1 MNTKT
6 LILAFAMCLFG
17 LNIQAQNGFQAQSEL
32 SDDERATIEQRV
44 LEKIDDFISYLPEI
58 AAKKNKSNDEQQLAL
73 KYIEKALDLFIGEG
87 NDYEYED
94 QAGNKRMHE
103 AVKMQTTSRGRANT
117 PQPMKRYLNRL
128 MALPYQT
135 VEVEQCKA
143 IRIDKHLHPIGNNR
157 WAGSA
162 VFMQVF
168 RATKDGRL
176 VVNDTD
182 EKQVTFYV
190 DREEYEIGPNGEKQV
205 VWTIKLGDMRIANKY
220 R

>member
-1 MNTKT
+1 MKAKEILLSLALCLLGMN
-6 LILAFAMCLFG
+6 M
-17 LNIQAQNGFQAQSEL
+17 QAQTVL
-32 SDDERATIEQRV
+32 SDEERIEIEQRV

-58 AAKKNKSNDEQQLAL
+58 AAKKNKSYDEQQLAL
-73 KYIEKALDLFIGEG
+73 KYIEKALELFIGGGE
-87 NDYEYED
+87 DYEYMD
-94 QAGNKRMHE
+94 QAGNQRMHE
-103 AVKMQTTSRGRANT
+103 AVKMQTTSRGRANK

-128 MALPYQT
+128 MALPYEK
-135 VEVEQCKA
+135 VEIESCKA
-143 IRIDKHLHPIGNNR
+143 IRIDKHLHYVGNNR
-157 WAGSA
+157 WSGSA

-168 RATKDGRL
+168 RATQDGRF

-190 DREEYEIGPNGEKQV
+190 DQEEFEYGVNGEKQV

>member
-1 MNTKT
+1 MKAKEILLSLALCFLGMN
-6 LILAFAMCLFG
+6 M
-17 LNIQAQNGFQAQSEL
+17 QAQTVL
-32 SDDERATIEQRV
+32 SDEDRIVIEQRV

-58 AAKKNKSNDEQQLAL
+58 AAKKNKSYDEQQLAL
-73 KYIEKALDLFIGEG
+73 KYIEKALELFIGCGE
-87 NDYEYED
+87 DYEYID
-94 QAGNKRMHE
+94 QAGNQRMHE
-103 AVKMQTTSRGRANT
+103 AVKMQTTSRGRANK

-128 MALPYQT
+128 MALPYEK
-135 VEVEQCKA
+135 VEIESCKA
-143 IRIDKHLHPIGNNR
+143 IRIDKHLHYVGNNR
-157 WAGSA
+157 WSGSA

-168 RATKDGRL
+168 RATQDGRF

-190 DREEYEIGPNGEKQV
+190 DKEEIEYGVNGEKQV

>member
-1 MNTKT
+1 METKSWLLLGLFC
-6 LILAFAMCLFG
+6 LIG
-17 LNIQAQNGFQAQSEL
+17 INVQAQMELTSDEQAE
-32 SDDERATIEQRV
+32 IEQRV

-58 AAKKNKSNDEQQLAL
+58 AAKNNKSADERQLAL
-73 KYIEKALDLFIGEG
+73 KYINLALNLFIGEG
-87 NDYEYED
+87 EDYEYED

-128 MALPYQT
+128 MALPYQK
-135 VEVEQCKA
+135 VEVESCKA
-143 IRIDKHLHPIGNNR
+143 IRIDKHLHYIGNNR

-190 DREEYEIGPNGEKQV
+190 DREEWKTGPNGGKQV
-205 VWTIKLGDMRIANKY
+205 TWTIRLGDMRIANKY
-220 R
+220 N